1 MALLKSF
8 GADVLAANVA
18 KRQALHDSRIGIAEM
33 PVPAAKTPAKRGKKK
48 KAETVKPVEVV
59 EPVEIVESPEPDN
72 TEEPGAPPG
81 PVDTLEVESG
91 SEEDADT
98 K

>member
-18 KRQALHDSRIGIAEM
+18 KRQALHDSRIGISEM
-33 PVPAAKTPAKRGKKK
+33 PVPAAKTPAKRGKKP
-48 KAETVKPVEVV
+48 A
-59 EPVEIVESPEPDN
+59 
-72 TEEPGAPPG
+72 
-81 PVDTLEVESG
+81 
-91 SEEDADT
+91 DADI

>member
-18 KRQALHDSRIGIAEM
+18 KRQALHDSRIGISEM
-33 PVPAAKTPAKRGKKK
+33 PVPAAKTPAKRSKKP
-48 KAETVKPVEVV
+48 A
-59 EPVEIVESPEPDN
+59 
-72 TEEPGAPPG
+72 A
-81 PVDTLEVESG
+81 
-91 SEEDADT
+91 DADT

>member
-18 KRQALHDSRIGIAEM
+18 KRQAYHDSRLDIANM
-33 PVPAAKTPAKRGKKK
+33 PAGEPQTPSKRSKR
-48 KAETVKPVEVV
+48 T
-59 EPVEIVESPEPDN
+59 
-72 TEEPGAPPG
+72 
-81 PVDTLEVESG
+81 PVDK
-91 SEEDADT
+91 DA